1 MSKQAR
7 IAHLSWLLAP
17 IQKSVEAAK
26 LSLDAYHKKVTDLS
40 KSPADPA
47 DSVFVSQA
55 LLRDEHF
62 AKLEHAVDLIHA
74 SLAVAGSSGG
84 FGLATEVKATL
95 ARVREKKITEDQ
107 VEKALI
113 TVMASLFTIPKFMAM
128 VIEGA
133 PDTPGVLAKQINELR
148 EINGISLLDEGNL
161 LSPEVEIVFVTPPH
175 QVKDST
181 ADDRDQVFKTASK
194 SFQLAFSAY
203 IQNQSKP
210 SLGEMRS
217 LLLDLE
223 RVTQNVEVGCFWW
236 IGQGLMDALEAGAIR
251 SGGQVL
257 SQIRVLSV
265 AIQKIS
271 LEGEEG
277 ALATLGV
284 QRFKSLMSVLSLS
297 ARLPQPVQEMMAVF
311 NVNTSVDS
319 ASIEALQNRIESSH
333 STTIK
338 DVVPE
343 LKPLL
348 ESSMISL
355 GRAITSKSAA
365 SFDAQMGSF
374 LTSIRHVASVFY
386 MVNESELAAIA
397 ANAMARVEDVTSP
410 TEFDDDLVESLKAD
424 FMFLD
429 ERIDHLDANDAV
441 RALKIPGIKPEVVDI
456 VVAEALKAL
465 AKTRRLVTNHMDS
478 GTSSGDLKDGLS
490 HLLHAANALEF
501 TGVTFASQV
510 LNGSCQAF
518 LSLLENGS
526 IVPSASVDKAACA
539 LVAVEVYLQ
548 SISQR
553 LEPAPSL
560 LEQAAKALAEVG
572 ITIQKTESITNSE
585 LLSKFE
591 EAKIQNDLLRDDAD
605 AHFHSEILEL
615 RVELEKALDGKN
627 NHLRKPMNDLYMV
640 AERLAMAAKLN
651 GVDNLSRLARSLAT
665 YCQSVQTQSTAASF
679 NVQECQQAVKT
690 GLEMCLRCLDEY
702 SARGK
707 VTIFTRDIEQTLLSL
722 SDPAVEMAFDSDE
735 DPDSGAANTTE
746 QSVVVVLEGEL
757 ISDDQA
763 VEERD
768 YPDDV
773 DAVLVDMYREEFH
786 TYHSI
791 LSQVCSVDSPLLTK
805 DVCRAA
811 HSIHGISGS
820 SGCFVLHKVYGAI
833 EERLDYLLA
842 NDLPLSSSDVST
854 LQVLLDETAEF
865 LKDFP
870 WTLESPLLESWLDTA
885 LQIGAESD
893 DAVFTEISSEPVPV
907 AQPEAAEKIPHAET
921 IEGPVPSTDRVLIA
935 PEKPAFDAST
945 TDAPAPVEYKNAEFY
960 LEDADDVMPELQSN
974 VEQWLF
980 KMTDVALVETIKRN
994 MHTLKGA
1001 AAMAE
1006 ATSIADITH
1015 QLETLFESLTYD
1027 LIPASPECARLVSYS
1042 LDVITTMTALMRQGF
1057 PYQRPVALIECLE
1070 HAVDTNTIDLG
1081 ILDKDRSGLTETT
1094 QGTAVALLEPS
1105 ESNLLVED
1113 DTAPA
1118 LLQEPEVAAEVDQ
1131 IILEA
1136 EQAVEI
1142 EPQTVAEP
1150 LEAIETPSRRRRRGG
1165 RGRGG
1170 AAKPGVRTGEGQA
1183 VPTAQEATAPSEIRV
1198 DAYAVPEEVIEAKP
1212 DAEPTAQPIDTPEL
1226 TQEAPEADLVPTA
1239 EKFTHAETS
1248 DSLEM
1253 AILPPALVQEP
1264 SVKVPFLSGLGLG
1277 PVHAPMPVQS
1287 QQIMDLLRKEDL
1299 STGAESRARN
1309 VGSTEKMKVDLRL
1322 LEGASEQSSE
1332 LIAGCYRLDSMNEDV
1347 TTRLSTLHEQ
1357 MQAHIL
1363 KHGHLTTVMRG
1374 HFNNHE
1380 HSQNSQ
1386 GSDELERFNDIS
1398 SIHVSMGASS
1408 DEMLEELKETM
1419 AIVRQMRESFQDQG
1433 KLIGSLQRDLVDSRL
1448 VPFQNIV
1455 PKLTQALKQVCSAT
1469 GKSVEP
1475 TFVGADVI
1483 MDKIILDSIAEPLTH
1498 ILRNAIDHGIESQKD
1513 RVGAGKPTQARI
1525 TIQVQRIGKNAVISI
1540 TDDGK
1545 GMDSSVIRKKAI
1557 EKGLILESDKLSEK
1571 ETLRLV
1577 TANGFSTAETLT
1589 AVSGRGVGMNI
1600 VASAVE
1606 NLGGQLHI
1614 ETTLGKGT
1622 TFHVEL
1628 PFTIGTNRA
1637 ALVSSG
1643 TQWFAI
1649 QSYSMSQIIMVDR
1662 KDLEDQRLE
1671 TGHASVVHDDL
1682 SYEVIH
1688 LADLIAMPDSRGQQP
1703 PQHFTKLVLCTQ
1715 GETRFAVEVEGIDSM
1730 PQIHVRKLEGILSQ
1744 VRGIIGETEMQNGD
1758 PVFVLDVMELARV
1771 NLKKDENGH
1780 YHIRQNRVRL
1790 SKRDLKP
1797 VAFVIDDSR
1806 MFRNH
1811 LERVFTAMGYRV
1823 ITAVNGQNA
1832 LHKLTDMEKPEFII
1846 VDVEMPEMN
1855 GFEFTERVR
1864 AMRFYDDLPIMMMT
1878 TKYQYEERA
1887 MSIGVDVFL
1896 KKPSDVPELQKAIFT
1911 SKNLRKSR
1919 VIEA

>member
-1 MSKQAR
+1 MSNQAR

-40 KSPADPA
+40 NSPSNTEERAL
-47 DSVFVSQA
+47 VSQA
-55 LLRDEHF
+55 LLRDEHY

-74 SLAVAGSSGG
+74 SLAVAGSGGG

-95 ARVREKKITEDQ
+95 ARVREKKIAEDR

-113 TVMASLFTIPKFMAM
+113 SVMTSLFTIPKFMAM

-133 PDTPGVLAKQINELR
+133 PDTPGILAKQINELR
-148 EINGISLLDEGNL
+148 EISGISLLEEGNL
-161 LSPEVEIVFVTPPH
+161 LSPEVEVVFVPPPH
-175 QVKDST
+175 QVKDCT
-181 ADDRDQVFKTASK
+181 ADDRNRVFKTASK

-203 IQNQSKP
+203 MQNQSKP

-236 IGQGLMDALEAGAIR
+236 MGQGLMDALEAGAIR
-251 SGGQVL
+251 CGGQVL
-257 SQIRVLSV
+257 SQIRMLSV

-284 QRFKSLMSVLSLS
+284 QRFKSLMSILSLS
-297 ARLPQPVQEMMAVF
+297 ARLPKPVEAMMAVF
-311 NVNTSVDS
+311 NVNTAVDS

-355 GRAITSKSAA
+355 GRAITSKSAK
-365 SFDAQMGSF
+365 SFDAQMSSF

-397 ANAMARVEDVTSP
+397 ANAMARVEGVTSP
-410 TEFDDDLVESLKAD
+410 AEFNDDLVESLKAD

-429 ERIDHLDANDAV
+429 DRIDHLDANDAV
-441 RALKIPGIKPEVVDI
+441 RALKIPGVKPEVIDI
-456 VVAEALKAL
+456 VVGEALKAL

-478 GTSSGDLKDGLS
+478 GAGSGELKAGLS
-490 HLLHAANALEF
+490 HLLDAANALEF

-518 LSLLENGS
+518 LRLLENGS
-526 IVPSASVDKAACA
+526 IVPSAGVEKAACA

-560 LEQAAKALAEVG
+560 LERAAKALEEMG
-572 ITIQKTESITNSE
+572 ITIQKAESVTSSQ
-585 LLSKFE
+585 LMSKFE
-591 EAKIQNDLLRDDAD
+591 EAKIQNDLLPDDAE

-615 RVELEKALDGKN
+615 RVELEKALHGKN

-665 YCQSVQTQSTAASF
+665 YCQSVPTQSNTASF

-690 GLEMCLRCLDEY
+690 GVEMCLRCMDEY

-722 SDPAVEMAFDSDE
+722 SDPAVEMASE
-735 DPDSGAANTTE
+735 SVEEPAPEATNTAQ
-746 QSVVVVLEGEL
+746 QSVGLVLEGEL
-757 ISDDQA
+757 ISEDKP

-791 LSQVCSVDSPLLTK
+791 LSQVCSADSPLLTK

-842 NDLPLSSSDVST
+842 NDLSLSASDVNA
-854 LQVLLDETAEF
+854 LQGLLDETAEF
-865 LKDFP
+865 LRDFP
-870 WTLESPLLESWLDTA
+870 WTIESPLLDSWVDTA
-885 LQIGAESD
+885 LQIGAEDD
-893 DAVFTEISSEPVPV
+893 DAVFTEISSEPMLAP
-907 AQPEAAEKIPHAET
+907 QPEPDEKIPHAET
-921 IEGPVPSTDRVLIA
+921 IVEPAPSIDRDVVTKEMPVV
-935 PEKPAFDAST
+935 EAST
-945 TDAPAPVEYKNAEFY
+945 LDEPATVEYKNAEFY

-974 VEQWLF
+974 VEQWLIN
-980 KMTDVALVETIKRN
+980 MTDVGLVETIKRN

-1027 LIPASPECARLVSYS
+1027 LIPASTDCARLVSYS

-1057 PYQRPVALIECLE
+1057 PYPRPVALIECLE

-1081 ILDKDRSGLTETT
+1081 ILDSDRSRIPKVT
-1094 QGTAVALLEPS
+1094 QEAAEVLPKPC
-1105 ESNLLVED
+1105 ESLPLIEFATD
-1113 DTAPA
+1113 PA
-1118 LLQEPEVAAEVDQ
+1118 ILQEPVAVAVADQ
-1131 IILEA
+1131 A
-1136 EQAVEI
+1136 AQVAKQAVEGD
-1142 EPQTVAEP
+1142 PQTVAEP
-1150 LEAIETPSRRRRRGG
+1150 PDALETQSRRRRRGG

-1170 AAKPGVRTGEGQA
+1170 AAKPSVSTDETQVVA
-1183 VPTAQEATAPSEIRV
+1183 SVPEVTTASEILV
-1198 DAYAVPEEVIEAKP
+1198 EAAAGPEEVIESEP
-1212 DAEPTAQPIDTPEL
+1212 EAEPATQPIDTTRL
-1226 TQEAPEADLVPTA
+1226 TQDVPEADFVPTA

-1248 DSLEM
+1248 NSLEV
-1253 AILPPALVQEP
+1253 INVTPAVGQETA
-1264 SVKVPFLSGLGLG
+1264 VRVPFLSGLA
-1277 PVHAPMPVQS
+1277 PVHAPMPVKS
-1287 QQIMDLLRKEDL
+1287 QQIMEMLRKEDL
-1299 STGAESRARN
+1299 STGAASRARN
-1309 VGSTEKMKVDLRL
+1309 VGNTEKMKVDLQL

-1332 LIAGCYRLDSMNEDV
+1332 LIAGCYRLDGMNEDV
-1347 TTRLSTLHEQ
+1347 TSRLSTLHEQ
-1357 MQAHIL
+1357 LQAHIL

-1380 HSQNSQ
+1380 YSQNSQ
-1386 GSDELERFNDIS
+1386 GSDGLERFNDIS
-1398 SIHVSMGASS
+1398 SIHVSMGAST

-1419 AIVRQMRESFQDQG
+1419 AIVRQMRDSFQDQG
-1433 KLIGSLQRDLVDSRL
+1433 KLISSLQRDLVDSRL

-1455 PKLTQALKQVCSAT
+1455 PKLTLALKQVCNAT

-1513 RVGAGKPTQARI
+1513 RVGAGKPTQAKI
-1525 TIQVQRIGKNAVISI
+1525 TIQVQRRGKNAVISI

-1557 EKGLILESDKLSEK
+1557 EKGLILDSDKLSEK

-1589 AVSGRGVGMNI
+1589 SVSGRGVGMNI

-1614 ETTLGKGT
+1614 ETTLGQGT
-1622 TFHVEL
+1622 TFHIEL

-1649 QSYSMSQIIMVDR
+1649 QSYSMNQIIMEDR
-1662 KDLEDQRLE
+1662 KGLEDQRLR
-1671 TGHASVVHDDL
+1671 TGHASVVYGDL

-1688 LADLIAMPDSRGQQP
+1688 LADLIAMPDSRGQQLP
-1703 PQHFTKLVLCTQ
+1703 KNTTKLVLCTQ
-1715 GETRFAVEVEGIDSM
+1715 GETRFAVEVEDIDSM

-1758 PVFVLDVMELARV
+1758 PVFVLDLLELARV

-1806 MFRNH
+1806 MYRNH

-1832 LHKLTDMEKPEFII
+1832 LHKLTDMEKPEFVI

-1896 KKPSDVPELQKAIFT
+1896 RKPSDVPELQKAIFT
-1911 SKNLRKSR
+1911 SKGLRKSR

>member
-74 SLAVAGSSGG
+74 SLAVAGSGGG

-217 LLLDLE
+217 LLQDLE

-236 IGQGLMDALEAGAIR
+236 MGQGLMDALEAGAIR

-397 ANAMARVEDVTSP
+397 ANAMARVEGVTSP
-410 TEFDDDLVESLKAD
+410 TEFNDDLVESLKAD

-456 VVAEALKAL
+456 VVAEALKTL
-465 AKTRRLVTNHMDS
+465 AMTRRLVTNHMDS
-478 GTSSGDLKDGLS
+478 GASSGDLKDGLS
-490 HLLHAANALEF
+490 HLLDAANALEY

-572 ITIQKTESITNSE
+572 ITIQKAESITSSE
-585 LLSKFE
+585 LMSKFE
-591 EAKIQNDLLRDDAD
+591 EAKIQNGLLPDDAD

-722 SDPAVEMAFDSDE
+722 SDPAVEMTSE
-735 DPDSGAANTTE
+735 DDKAPDSEAANTAD

-757 ISDDQA
+757 ISHDQA

-791 LSQVCSVDSPLLTK
+791 LSQVCSVESPVLTK

-820 SGCFVLHKVYGAI
+820 SGCLVLHKVYGAI

-842 NDLPLSSSDVST
+842 NDLPLSSSDVSA
-854 LQVLLDETAEF
+854 LQGLLDETAEF

-893 DAVFTEISSEPVPV
+893 DAVFIEISSEPLLVTQLEEV
-907 AQPEAAEKIPHAET
+907 EKIPHAET
-921 IEGPVPSTDRVLIA
+921 IEETVPSTDRELVA
-935 PEKPAFDAST
+935 PEMPVFEASA
-945 TDAPAPVEYKNAEFY
+945 TDAPEPVEYKNAEFY

-974 VEQWLF
+974 VEQWLSN
-980 KMTDVALVETIKRN
+980 MTDVALVETIKRN

-1081 ILDKDRSGLTETT
+1081 ILDKDRSDLPASTQETV
-1094 QGTAVALLEPS
+1094 GAIHEPS
-1105 ESNLLVED
+1105 ENIVLVED
-1113 DTAPA
+1113 GTAAAP
-1118 LLQEPEVAAEVDQ
+1118 QQVPEVAAEADQ
-1131 IILEA
+1131 TIQVA
-1136 EQAVEI
+1136 GQAVEI

-1150 LEAIETPSRRRRRGG
+1150 PEAVETQSRRRRRGG

-1170 AAKPGVRTGEGQA
+1170 AAKPGLITEEAQV
-1183 VPTAQEATAPSEIRV
+1183 VPTVPEASAPTEIRV
-1198 DAYAVPEEVIEAKP
+1198 EAYAGPEEVIESEP
-1212 DAEPTAQPIDTPEL
+1212 DAEPTTQPIDTPEL
-1226 TQEAPEADLVPTA
+1226 TQEAPEADLIPSA

-1248 DSLEM
+1248 VSLEM
-1253 AILPPALVQEP
+1253 AILPPARGQETAD
-1264 SVKVPFLSGLGLG
+1264 KVPFLSGLA
-1277 PVHAPMPVQS
+1277 PVHAPMAVKS
-1287 QQIMDLLRKEDL
+1287 QQIMELLRKEDL

-1332 LIAGCYRLDSMNEDV
+1332 LIAGCYRLDGMNEDV
-1347 TTRLSTLHEQ
+1347 TSRLSTLHEQ
-1357 MQAHIL
+1357 LQAHIL

-1380 HSQNSQ
+1380 HSQNNQ

-1398 SIHVSMGASS
+1398 SIHVSMGAST

-1525 TIQVQRIGKNAVISI
+1525 TIQVQRSGKNAVISI

-1671 TGHASVVHDDL
+1671 TGHASVVQEDL
-1682 SYEVIH
+1682 TYEVIH
-1688 LADLIAMPDSRGQQP
+1688 LADLIAMPDSRGQQL

-1715 GETRFAVEVEGIDSM
+1715 GETRFAVEVEDIDSM
-1730 PQIHVRKLEGILSQ
+1730 PQIHVRKLEGILSH